1 MNKPNIKKTSIFS
14 KIKNLIRPKPINI
27 HQFINNLREA
37 KDHGVIN
44 TNTLDMIEGVL
55 SVNEKQAR
63 DIMIPKLKMITIN
76 GSAKPQE
83 TLDAIIKSGH
93 SRFPVTIN
101 DNDKITGILLA
112 KDLLKI
118 LTTNP
123 QKTPNIQKICR
134 PATRVPESK
143 RLNILLKEF
152 RKNRNHM
159 AIVINEY
166 GQTAGLVTIEDVLEE
181 IVGEISDEYDDQEQS
196 FITRKNNKT
205 FIVQADTPILE
216 LNEYFHTTFEPD
228 NFDTVGG
235 LMLKKFSYVPK
246 VKESIT
252 LDNIFFKITKAN
264 SRGIQEITVTLEVE
278 L

>member
-216 LNEYFHTTFEPD
+216 FNEYFHTTFEPD